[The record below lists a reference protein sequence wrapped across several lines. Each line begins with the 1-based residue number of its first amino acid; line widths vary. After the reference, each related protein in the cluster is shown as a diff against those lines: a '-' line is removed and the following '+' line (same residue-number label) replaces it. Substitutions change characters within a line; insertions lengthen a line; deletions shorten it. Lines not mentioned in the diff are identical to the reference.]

1 MRISSLRLH
10 DFRNY
15 HDCKLVFDVGIH
27 VIAGKNAQ
35 GKTNLLEAIL
45 YLSTTRSHR
54 SNNEKSLIREGNDAF
69 FLQAELIKHQKKHE
83 LKAAVN
89 EKGKN
94 LFVYGNP
101 VSRVSDFI
109 GELNAVMFCPDDM
122 NLFQAS
128 PRMRRRFIDVE
139 LSKVSKKY
147 VSTLYKASKL
157 LKERNAYLKSE
168 RVDIN
173 FLSILSDQLI
183 NEQVII
189 MKQRYH
195 FLQEL
200 LSYSL
205 PFYEKLSQDGTT
217 LDIIYESCIP
227 YCDDEQQLKVS
238 LKEKFN
244 KQLQRDLHMKQTS
257 IGIHKED
264 FSFQINGKN
273 IDTYASQGQKRS
285 VLLALKIGMVHMI
298 KKLIKEYPVLLL
310 DDVFSELDV
319 YRREQLLLSLP
330 EEVQIFISTT
340 DTTEAKKISN
350 IKKVTLWKVTDGNIV
365 RC

>member
-1 MRISSLRLH
+1 MRVSSLRLY

-15 HDCKLVFDVGIH
+15 RNHHLSFEEGIH

-54 SNNEKSLIREGNDAF
+54 TSNEKNLIREGCEAF
-69 FLQAELIKHQKKHE
+69 FLQAELMKHQKKQE
-83 LKAAVN
+83 LKATVN

-122 NLFQAS
+122 NLFHAS
-128 PRMRRRFIDVE
+128 PRVRRRFVDVE

-147 VSTLYKASKL
+147 VSTLYKAGKL
-157 LKERNAYLKSE
+157 LKERNAYLRSE
-168 RVDIN
+168 RIDEN
-173 FLSILSDQLI
+173 FLTILSEQLI
-183 NEQVII
+183 DQQIII

-205 PFYEKLSQDGTT
+205 PFYQRLSQDGTT
-217 LDIIYESCIP
+217 LAILYDSCVP
-227 YCDDEQQLKVS
+227 YSDDEKQLRSALQQ
-238 LKEKFN
+238 KFT
-244 KQLQRDLHMKQTS
+244 KYLQRDMQTKQTS
-257 IGIHKED
+257 VGIHKED
-264 FSFQINGKN
+264 FSFQINGKD
-273 IDTYASQGQKRS
+273 IETYASQGQKRS
-285 VLLALKIGMVHMI
+285 VLLALKIGMIHMI
-298 KKLIKEYPVLLL
+298 SKLIKDYPVLLL

-319 YRREQLLLSLP
+319 FRREQLLTSLP

-340 DTTEAKKISN
+340 DISEAKKISN
-350 IKKVTLWKVTDGNIV
+350 VRKVTLWKVDDGNIV